1 MPSPVA
7 NDEDAPELI
16 QIPAPAE
23 VVAKR
28 EAAARKAGLDPAFMP
43 SLAFDFVP
51 VAAPPKAEAAETA
64 TGGIYRAATTRPISD
79 IEHDQIKHLIPDA
92 PGAKTS
98 TRAMIDAALRFVV
111 AGESWSQIGHGRRW
125 PAVREKVRRERE
137 YRRDRWTDVLRAS
150 DLFDD
155 LVFRAQFQR
164 VARWVRDGDMR
175 ELAAGGHRRIRSREA
190 LAAENVKRRVT
201 IERNSFEGLP

>member
-1 MPSPVA
+1 MRTPAASDTKLVAVPVA
-7 NDEDAPELI
+7 PDVLS
-16 QIPAPAE
+16 
-23 VVAKR
+23 KR
-28 EAAARKAGLDPAFMP
+28 QASARKAGLDPTFMP
-43 SLAFDFVP
+43 GLAFDFVP
-51 VAAPPKAEAAETA
+51 VTEPPKAEAAQTT

-137 YRRDRWTDVLRAS
+137 YRRDRWTGVLRAS

-164 VARWVRDGDMR
+164 VARWIRDGDMH

-190 LAAENVKRRVT
+190 LAVENVKRRAT